1 MNNSAAFSIFIII
14 KHILTCMIEGFVS
27 IYRDDKQ
34 QVHLFFY
41 PGIKDNKPIYNKI
54 DLNNS
59 EFEFDETTYE
69 DGSSDFI
76 FYDTNIKTIH
86 CKLVPHNH
94 DYSILLKTLKI

>member
-1 MNNSAAFSIFIII
+1 
-14 KHILTCMIEGFVS
+14 MIEGFVS

-59 EFEFDETTYE
+59 EFEFDETIYE

-76 FYDTNIKTIH
+76 FYNTNIKTIH
-86 CKLVPHNH
+86 CKLVPRNH
-94 DYSILLKTLKI
+94 DYEILLKTLKI

>member
-1 MNNSAAFSIFIII
+1 
-14 KHILTCMIEGFVS
+14 MIEGFVS

-41 PGIKDNKPIYNKI
+41 PGIKDDKPIYNKI

-59 EFEFDETTYE
+59 EFEFDETIYE

-76 FYDTNIKTIH
+76 FYNTSIKTIF
-86 CKLVPHNH
+86 CRLVPHNH
-94 DYSILLKTLKI
+94 EYKILTKTLKI

>member
-1 MNNSAAFSIFIII
+1 
-14 KHILTCMIEGFVS
+14 MIEGFVS
-27 IYRDDKQ
+27 IYRDEKQ

-41 PGIKDNKPIYNKI
+41 PGIKDDKSIYNKI

-86 CKLVPHNH
+86 C
-94 DYSILLKTLKI
+94 